1 VLTSVLAV
9 TAALSVAEL
18 GAHQAG
24 PVKLRF
30 LSSETAAVFRVVDQ
44 LSGWSASGPKRFGA
58 IKLTEE
64 DKALLALH
72 GEIRFRV
79 GWQATHAAF
88 AVEAS
93 IDEACRTAVALGL
106 LNRAD
111 AEIERKVFHA
121 FEQRVREWSAG
132 RAAQLAAAVQRFSG
146 EGSRLAQFA
155 KEAARFSA
163 STLRIVDV
171 YLLPSVEGADGAY
184 TAGRIVLEVPP
195 DATDDPLIHEL
206 WHAFAGSHLAQYQ
219 RAVQGKPRLDVETLS
234 EGIAYAVQPGLFPAP
249 AVRGALELTIG
260 AALRSGEPSKLM
272 GTTRPLEL
280 AVALRPALQRAWS
293 GGSLDAF
300 LPTAAAIFEALT
312 ELDKAALATPR
323 GAILYGDTV
332 AHRLPVSV
340 ATRRLDPELL
350 KFPDSGMAIG
360 FVLVGRGPEAV
371 PPQFREKY
379 LPRWNEVEAQAPDQ
393 AQTLLFL
400 EQEPPVFVVWDRA
413 PDSKDRV
420 TTRVR
425 EAVFQ
430 LVAAGVERASLR
442 PPEPRDGG

>member
-9 TAALSVAEL
+9 TAALFGAEL
-18 GAHQAG
+18 GTQQAG

-93 IDEACRTAVALGL
+93 IDEACKTAVALGL

-121 FEQRVREWSAG
+121 FEQRVREVNAP
-132 RAAQLAAAVQRFSG
+132 RTAQLTAAVQRFSG

-206 WHAFAGSHLAQYQ
+206 WHGSHLVQYQ

-272 GTTRPLEL
+272 GTARPLEL

-293 GGSLDAF
+293 AGSLDAF
-300 LPTAAAIFEALT
+300 LPTAAAIFEALA

-323 GAILYGDTV
+323 DVILYGDTV
-332 AHRLPVSV
+332 THRLPVSV

-350 KFPDSGMAIG
+350 KFPDTGTAIG

-379 LPRWNEVEAQAPDQ
+379 LPRWKEVEAQAPDQ

-400 EQEPPVFVVWDRA
+400 EQQPPVFVVWDRA
-413 PDSKDRV
+413 PDSKERV

-430 LVAAGVERASLR
+430 LVAAGVERASLK
-442 PPEPRDGG
+442 PPEQRDGG